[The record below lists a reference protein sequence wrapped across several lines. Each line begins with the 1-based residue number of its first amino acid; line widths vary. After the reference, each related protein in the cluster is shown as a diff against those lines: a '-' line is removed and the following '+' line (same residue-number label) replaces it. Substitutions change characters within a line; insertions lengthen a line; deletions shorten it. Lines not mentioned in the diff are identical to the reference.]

1 MAIADMSDALERAG
15 RAVDVL
21 VWKRDRNG
29 LPEAVL
35 TLGSSPWKRRDG
47 AGVRRGRGPWL
58 TLAVVWRGCAGVKG
72 KGEEDHFNDE
82 GRVREKDCAQ
92 PQRSFREYTLRRDCH
107 HLNRL
112 CCFP

>member
-1 MAIADMSDALERAG
+1 MQ
-15 RAVDVL
+15 
-21 VWKRDRNG
+21 
-29 LPEAVL
+29 
-35 TLGSSPWKRRDG
+35 RDG